1 MSNRRLKV
9 AVLVSGS
16 GSNLQVMIDAMQADT
31 LPIDIIGVISNR
43 EDAYAITRATTASI
57 PVAVLS
63 HAPSGKRMSI
73 ATFEKR
79 ALAQLEAWS
88 PDLVVLAGFMR
99 VLSAEF
105 IHAVP
110 CAMINLHPSLLTAY
124 KGLDTH
130 ARVIR
135 SGDKHHGCSVHL
147 VTPELDA
154 GQVLT
159 QAWLSVDEHDT
170 AESLGKRVQ
179 KLEHQ
184 LVPHTLELIAKGVLD
199 LDAVKAGQ
207 IDGFVSLPYRL
218 WLD

>member
-16 GSNLQVMIDAMQADT
+16 GSNLQVMIDAMQAGA

-43 EDAYAITRATTASI
+43 EDAYAIARASTANI

-73 ATFEKR
+73 ATFEKH
-79 ALAQLEAWS
+79 ALAQIEAWS

-110 CAMINLHPSLLTAY
+110 CAMINLHPSLLPAY

-130 ARVIR
+130 ARVVR
-135 SGDKHHGCSVHL
+135 SGDQHHGCSVHL

-179 KLEHQ
+179 KLEHR
-184 LVPHTLELIAKGVLD
+184 LVPFTLELIAKGTLD
-199 LDAVKAGQ
+199 LTAIKAGQ
-207 IDGFVSLPYRL
+207 TTGFVDLPWKL

>member
-16 GSNLQVMIDAMQADT
+16 GSNLQVMIDAMQAGT

-43 EDAYAITRATTASI
+43 EDAYAITRANTANI
-57 PVAVLS
+57 PVTVLS

-73 ATFEKR
+73 ATFEKH
-79 ALAQLEAWS
+79 ALDQIMAWS

-99 VLSAEF
+99 VLSADF

-110 CAMINLHPSLLTAY
+110 CAMINLHPSLLPAY

-130 ARVIR
+130 ARVVR
-135 SGDKHHGCSVHL
+135 SGDQHHGCSVHL

-179 KLEHQ
+179 KLEHR
-184 LVPHTLELIAKGVLD
+184 LVPFTLELIAKGALD
-199 LDAVKAGQ
+199 LTAIKAGQ
-207 IDGFVSLPYRL
+207 TTGFVDLPWKL

>member
-16 GSNLQVMIDAMQADT
+16 GSNLQVMIDAMQAGT

-43 EDAYAITRATTASI
+43 EDAYAITRASTANI

-73 ATFEKR
+73 ATFEKH
-79 ALAQLEAWS
+79 ALAQIEAWS

-110 CAMINLHPSLLTAY
+110 CAMINLHPSLLPAY

-135 SGDKHHGCSVHL
+135 SGDQHHGCSVHL

-179 KLEHQ
+179 KLEHR
-184 LVPHTLELIAKGVLD
+184 LVPFTLELIAKGALD
-199 LDAVKAGQ
+199 LTAIKAGQ
-207 IDGFVSLPYRL
+207 TTRFVDLPWKL